1 MSSQRG
7 INILEVPTSL
17 QPPVTVG
24 AGLPFIVGT
33 APVNMTE
40 SPSLNKAV
48 LVSTLAEAVAAF
60 GFVPSDEATGLFE
73 YSLCEFMKS
82 WFQLFGGGPVV
93 LVNVLDPETHNVAV
107 PAYDV
112 IMDRDRGQLIHAGI
126 LPASIVV
133 KDEAEATTYVAGTD
147 YDTTFDADGKVILHR
162 LEASTFALGAT
173 LKVEYTRLNP
183 AAVVVDDIV
192 GGVDVD
198 GNKSGLELVSDVFP
212 KTRLVPG
219 FLATPGYT
227 GSEIAAVLKA
237 KAQKINGNFSA
248 MAVVDVPTDTV
259 TKYADVGAWKNNN
272 GVTDTIQI
280 ACWPMVSLGGE
291 KYHMSTQLI
300 CLANQVDGARGGI
313 PSESPSN
320 KNLQMDSMV
329 LRSGAEVVMGV
340 DVASMLNAQGVV
352 TATNFTNGWVL
363 WGNRT
368 GAYPGNSDVKDAFI
382 PIRRMFN
389 WVGNSIILTHF
400 GKLDKPLT
408 PNLVQIIVDSVNTWF
423 NGLVADG
430 HLLGGE
436 AVFLESD
443 NPLTALMDGK
453 VKIRL
458 RLTPPPPFEQGDFVL
473 EYDPQGLTTL
483 FS

>member
-1 MSSQRG
+1 MSRG

-17 QPPVTVG
+17 QPPVIVG
-24 AGLPFIVGT
+24 AGLPFVVGS

-40 SPSLNKAV
+40 SPSVNKAV
-48 LVSTLAEAVAAF
+48 LVSTYDEAVAAF
-60 GFVPSDEATGLFE
+60 GFVPADKQTGLFE
-73 YSLCEFMKS
+73 FTLCEFMKS

-93 LVNVLDPETHNVAV
+93 FVNVLDPAAHNEVI

-112 IMDRDRGQLIHAGI
+112 ELDRDRGTLLHSG
-126 LPASIVV
+126 VV
-133 KDEAEATTYVAGTD
+133 LSTVVVMDATGETTYVLGSD
-147 YDTTFDADGKVILHR
+147 YDFTFDADGKVILHR
-162 LEASTFALGAT
+162 IEGGDIAQSAT
-173 LKVEYTRLNP
+173 VRVNYTRLDP
-183 AAVVVDDIV
+183 SAVDGDDIV

-198 GNKSGLELVSDVFP
+198 GNKSGLELIVDVFP

-219 FLATPGYT
+219 F
-227 GSEIAAVLKA
+227 IAAPGFSGSAAVAAVMKA
-237 KAQKINGNFSA
+237 KAQKINGNFNA
-248 MAVVDVPTDTV
+248 MAVIDIPTDTV
-259 TKYADVGAWKNNN
+259 TKYADAGAWKNNN
-272 GVTDTIQI
+272 SITDTCQI

-291 KYHMSTQLI
+291 KYHMGTQLI
-300 CLANQVDGARGGI
+300 ALANQVDDARGGV

-329 LRSGAEVVMGV
+329 LRSGVEVVMGT

-368 GAYPGNSDVKDAFI
+368 GAYPGSSDVKDAFI

-389 WVGNSIILTHF
+389 WTGNSIILTYF
-400 GKLDKPLT
+400 GRLDQPLT
-408 PNLVQIIVDSVNTWF
+408 PNLIQIIVDSINTWF

-436 AVFLESD
+436 AQFLESD
-443 NPLTALMDGK
+443 NPLTSLLDGK
-453 VKIRL
+453 VKIRV